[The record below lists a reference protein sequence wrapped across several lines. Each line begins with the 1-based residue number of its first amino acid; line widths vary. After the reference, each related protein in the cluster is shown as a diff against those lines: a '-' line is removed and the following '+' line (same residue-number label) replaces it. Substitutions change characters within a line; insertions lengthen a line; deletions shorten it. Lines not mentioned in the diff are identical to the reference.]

1 MNLKEKTLNKEY
13 MFNGRII
20 NLRRDDVELPNG
32 SKATREV
39 VEHRGGVC
47 VLPLTDDNCVL
58 MVRQYRYPYEEEVL
72 EIPAGKR
79 DSLTEDP
86 FECGKR
92 ELKEETGT
100 EASEYTFLGQLY
112 PTPGYT
118 NEVIYMY
125 LARGLTFGKDNPDE
139 DEFLEVEKIPFDK
152 ALQMAVSGE
161 LKDAKTQCAIMKT
174 ALILGKTYNQ

>member
-1 MNLKEKTLNKEY
+1 MNLKEKTLKKEY
-13 MFNGRII
+13 MFQGRII

-32 SKATREV
+32 CKATREV

-47 VLPLTDDNCVL
+47 VLPLTDNNEVL
-58 MVRQYRYPYEEEVL
+58 MVRQYRYPYSEEVL

-86 FECGKR
+86 LECGKR

-100 EASEYTFLGQLY
+100 TAHKFTFLGQLY

-125 LARGLTFGKDNPDE
+125 LAQGLTYGEDNPDD
-139 DEFLEVEKIPFDK
+139 DEFLEIQKIPFDK
-152 ALQMAVSGE
+152 ALQMVMSGE
-161 LKDAKTQCAIMKT
+161 LKDAKSQCAIMKT
-174 ALILGKTYNQ
+174 ALILEKNN